1 MCFLTIADELQ
12 LKGLM
17 GKVNVDEEIPTK
29 VELPSLENKIRNN
42 KPSTS
47 NASAALENNFNE
59 KFSNTGQKERAV
71 VLTSHFLG
79 NCGSLMISATQ

>member
-12 LKGLM
+12 LIGLM
-17 GKVNVDEEIPTK
+17 GKVNIDEEIPTK

-47 NASAALENNFNE
+47 NASAALENNFNGE
-59 KFSNTGQKERAV
+59 FSNISQKERAV
-71 VLTSHFLG
+71 ALTSHFFG
-79 NCGSLMISATQ
+79 EFAGA